1 MLLFN
6 SMFTP
11 FFVVFNS
18 FQNISCYCLTI
29 HAAIISL
36 WIVWFQNISC
46 YCLTNEKSLFLNRF
60 FTKKNDFISFFNIF
74 TNPLTNF
81 NLSWKTT
88 YSSRFYY
95 FFKKS
100 LGKISKTSFPH
111 VSWHFLLWIQS
122 IKYATLIYKSI
133 YKHKILSKQYSKS
146 SKNIIQRELKPS
158 IPYKL
163 PPTPPS

>member
-6 SMFTP
+6 ISTRFSLGKSTISKHLMLL
-11 FFVVFNS
+11 FNVS
-18 FQNISCYCLTI
+18 ALPKIPSIKLFQNISCYCLTK
-29 HAAIISL
+29 
-36 WIVWFQNISC
+36 
-46 YCLTNEKSLFLNRF
+46 EKSLFLNRF

-122 IKYATLIYKSI
+122 IKYATIIYKSI
-133 YKHKILSKQYSKS
+133 YKH
-146 SKNIIQRELKPS
+146 
-158 IPYKL
+158 
-163 PPTPPS
+163 